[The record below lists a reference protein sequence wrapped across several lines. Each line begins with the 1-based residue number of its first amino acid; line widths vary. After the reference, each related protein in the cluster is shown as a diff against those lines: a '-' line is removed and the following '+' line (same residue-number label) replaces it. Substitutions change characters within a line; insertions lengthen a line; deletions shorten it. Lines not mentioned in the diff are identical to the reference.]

1 MSSTTT
7 RPIPAPSY
15 PGRPGSVSIP
25 PASGVHHRWS
35 PARFATD
42 REVEAAD
49 LKAVLEAARWS
60 ASCFGEE
67 PWRFLVARRDA
78 PWRHAVEDALSE
90 GNRWARRASVLLV
103 GVARRHFTRNGK
115 PNSYARHDLGMSLSS
130 LMVEA
135 MARGLVTHAMAGF
148 DADAVRDSFSV
159 PDDHDVVWTLA
170 LGHWDPEMED
180 ERLERKDARERRRKP
195 LEELVFGS
203 RFGEP
208 VEL

>member
-1 MSSTTT
+1 MSPSL
-7 RPIPAPSY
+7 PSPAY
-15 PGRPGSVSIP
+15 PGRAGHVSVA

-35 PARFATD
+35 PSRFATD
-42 REVEAAD
+42 REVSSEE
-49 LKAVLEAARWS
+49 LTAVLEAARWS

-78 PWRHAVEDALSE
+78 PWRGAVEDALKD

-103 GVARRHFTRNGK
+103 GLTRHSFTQTGE
-115 PNSYARHDLGMSLSS
+115 PNSYARHDLGAALSA
-130 LMVEA
+130 LMTEG

-148 DADAVRDSFSV
+148 DASAVREAFAV

-170 LGHWDPEMED
+170 LGHWDPALDD
-180 ERLERKDARERRRKP
+180 ERLEEKDARDRRRRP
-195 LEELVFGS
+195 LEKLAFGG

-208 VEL
+208 AEL